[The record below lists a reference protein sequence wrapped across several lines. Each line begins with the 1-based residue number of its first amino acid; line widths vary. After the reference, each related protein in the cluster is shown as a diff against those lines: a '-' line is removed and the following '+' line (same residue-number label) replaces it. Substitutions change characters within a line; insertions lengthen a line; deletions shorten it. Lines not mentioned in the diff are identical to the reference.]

1 MTPEEMQ
8 MEHPETPDVPLI
20 DTAQEE
26 RVQAA
31 ARQRALA
38 AQQSVGSL
46 YGEPAETEPA
56 GEAFL
61 RAFRA
66 AL

>member
-1 MTPEEMQ
+1 MTPEDTQ
-8 MEHPETPDVPLI
+8 MEHPEAPETALP
-20 DTAQEE
+20 DTAEEE

-46 YGEPAETEPA
+46 YGESAETEPA